1 MLPLLRHLHSPFRRN
16 CYVIFLCDI
25 LGQFFSITPSTT
37 SSTILFVTAT
47 PPFWAPSH
55 PLSLPSPLVY
65 PQSLLA
71 THPHH
76 PLNHYPRTFSIIP
89 SVPTTIKSS
98 ITPFITDVHLQSV
111 YPMSYSMAKPTRRT
125 IHTLHSP
132 LVNRSIISST
142 IPI

>member
-1 MLPLLRHLHSPFRRN
+1 MLSLLRHLHSPFRHN

-37 SSTILFVTAT
+37 SSIILFVIAT

-65 PQSLLA
+65 PQSLLSA
-71 THPHH
+71 HPHH
-76 PLNHYPRTFSIIP
+76 PLNHYPRTFSITP
-89 SVPTTIKSS
+89 SISTTVKSS
-98 ITPFITDVHLQSV
+98 ITPFVTDVHLQSI
-111 YPMSYSMAKPTRRT
+111 YPMSYSMAKSTRRT
-125 IHTLHSP
+125 IHSP
-132 LVNRSIISST
+132 FVNRSIISST